1 MDELRTNWRIVLACF
16 FGISLS
22 TSSIPFYTLGAF
34 TVPLQAEYGWSRAQV
49 QGAMAFLTLGSLIAM
64 PIVGMAIDRF
74 GTRAVGLVSILVL
87 GVTLMNIG
95 LTTSS
100 LSIFYLNWILMSGF
114 AAGTTPI
121 TWTRA
126 LNGWFDKQ
134 RGIALGFA
142 LAGTGV
148 AGITTPPLATFL
160 IEHYGWRLA
169 YVGLGF
175 LPIIIS
181 LPMVFFLLRDPP
193 KFSKTSSAIEKSIAL
208 ANQQGQTLGQAVHG
222 WRFWAIAIA
231 FFGISVGIGG
241 TISNLIPLLHD
252 NGMDLTT
259 AASVAGTIGL
269 SVIIGRIIAGFLI
282 DRFWAPLVAF
292 FVFSLPAVS
301 CWLLAGEVHSVALA
315 VTAAALIGLAAGAEF
330 DMISYLTSR
339 YFGLKHYGKIYA
351 WQFAAFSI
359 GAGFSPPVFGRVF
372 DLYGSYGPILMVSG
386 LLYVGGAVLLLTLGR
401 YPQFETV
408 NVTGD

>member
-1 MDELRTNWRIVLACF
+1 MEELSKNWRIVLACF
-16 FGISLS
+16 FGIMLS
-22 TSSIPFYTLGAF
+22 SSSIPFYTLGAF

-49 QGAMAFLTLGSLIAM
+49 QGAMAFLTLGSLITV
-64 PIVGMAIDRF
+64 PLVGMAIDRF
-74 GTRAVGLVSILVL
+74 GTRAVGLVSIILL
-87 GVTLMNIG
+87 GLTLMNIG

-148 AGITTPPLATFL
+148 AGITTPQLATFM
-160 IEHYGWRLA
+160 IEQYGWRLA
-169 YVGLGF
+169 YVGLGL

-193 KFSKTSSAIEKSIAL
+193 KLSKTSNAVEKSIAL
-208 ANQQGQTLGQAVHG
+208 ANQLGLTLAEAIRG
-222 WRFWAIAIA
+222 WRFWVIATA
-231 FFGISVGIGG
+231 FFGISIGIGG

-252 NGMDLTT
+252 NGMDLAT
-259 AASVAGTIGL
+259 AASVAGTIGM
-269 SVIIGRIIAGFLI
+269 SVIVGRVIAGFLI
-282 DRFWAPLVAF
+282 DRYWAPLVAF
-292 FVFSLPAVS
+292 FVFCMPAVS
-301 CWLLAGEVHSVALA
+301 CWLLAGEVQSIPLA

-372 DLYGSYGPILMVSG
+372 DLYGSYGPILLVSG

-401 YPQFETV
+401 YPQFAV
-408 NVTGD
+408 AK